1 MRRAIFL
8 GACVAAP
15 LAAVCSTAAV
25 AAACA
30 KATGAAP
37 ATLPAALPKVDAAVA
52 AKCMAATAGSAD
64 RLVDARRPGGLRASI
79 PGAVAADLDTGSAAL
94 PFDSGERILLVGDSY
109 GVRHLVAQCA
119 RLQAVGYAKV
129 RVLAGGFEAWRRAS
143 DASAV
148 APPPAFVSSDTLEQR
163 THDAPHALMFD
174 ADADAALRSLGDA
187 ANVARH
193 GETPAAAAQRIARE
207 LERRKVAP
215 GLDPVLVVLADRASA
230 PAWRDAWNA
239 TAYPDPQFYI
249 GTNEQF
255 RSDVARTARI
265 AAERGKPLPG
275 PCDR

>member
-1 MRRAIFL
+1 MRRAIII
-8 GACVAAP
+8 GACIAVL
-15 LAAVCSTAAV
+15 LAAACGNAA

-30 KATGAAP
+30 KASGPVPVTP
-37 ATLPAALPKVDAAVA
+37 AAALPKVDAAVA

-64 RLVDARRPGGLRASI
+64 RLVDARRAGGLRAAI
-79 PGAVAADLDTGSAAL
+79 PGAVAADLDAGGAPL
-94 PFDSGERILLVGDSY
+94 PFGAGERVLLVGDST

-119 RLQAVGYAKV
+119 RLQASGYARV
-129 RVLAGGFEAWRRAS
+129 RVLAGGFEAWRRTA

-148 APPPAFVSSDTLEQR
+148 SEPPAFVTADALEQR
-163 THDAPHALMFD
+163 ALDAPHALVFD
-174 ADADAALRSLGDA
+174 AAADKALRPLGDA
-187 ANVARH
+187 AHVART
-193 GETPAAAAQRIARE
+193 GETPAVAAQRIARE

-239 TAYPDPQFYI
+239 TVYPDPQFYI
-249 GTNEQF
+249 GTNKQF